1 MSVAMSD
8 LQISLLGIGTVV
20 IVGVLLYNGY
30 QQRKLRKRLGD
41 AFGDPREDVLLGEG
55 GGGGTGA
62 MPATRIEPQMDAD
75 AHVDMD
81 TAAEMGGVRHTP
93 APPSGAAPAVVPDAP
108 PSLANIDEAIDCVA
122 TLGSE
127 APLTSAQVA
136 EILSGVAAC
145 GRTWRA
151 AGFNTGSGRWEEI
164 NRAVTGQYTRLRL
177 ALQMANRGGPLS
189 AVQLGAFNDALN
201 TLATRFSASVQFPDT
216 DQVLTEANALDAFC
230 ADVDVAI
237 GINVIAAEGETF
249 GGSRVR
255 ALVESEDF
263 HLEPDGVFHL
273 EDANGQTVLNI
284 SNQEAAPFLPEA
296 INAMTTRGLTI
307 LLDVPR
313 VADADFALQ
322 RMFELGRSL
331 SVTLKGRLVDDNRA
345 TLTASSMDKIR
356 QQLKDIHV
364 AMNARGI
371 APGSPRALRLFS

>member
-1 MSVAMSD
+1 MSD
-8 LQISLLGIGTVV
+8 LQISLLGIGAMV

-30 QQRKLRKRLGD
+30 QQRQLRKRLGES
-41 AFGDPREDVLLGEG
+41 FGDPREDVLLG
-55 GGGGTGA
+55 GGTA
-62 MPATRIEPQMDAD
+62 PSARIEPQMDAD
-75 AHVDMD
+75 AVRDV
-81 TAAEMGGVRHTP
+81 AAQQSAASP
-93 APPSGAAPAVVPDAP
+93 APAKAAATVPDAP

-122 TLGSE
+122 TLASE

-189 AVQLGAFNDALN
+189 AVQLGAFSDALN
-201 TLATRFSASVQFPDT
+201 TLATRFSASVRFPDT
-216 DQVLTEANALDAFC
+216 DQVLIEANALDAFC

-237 GINVIAAEGETF
+237 GINVIAAEGESF
-249 GGSRVR
+249 SGARVR
-255 ALVESEDF
+255 ALVESEGF

-273 EDANGQTVLNI
+273 EDAHEQTVLNI

-296 INAMTTRGLTI
+296 ISTMSTRGLTI

-356 QQLKDIHV
+356 QQLKDIHL
-364 AMNARGI
+364 AMNARGV

>member
-1 MSVAMSD
+1 MSD
-8 LQISLLGIGTVV
+8 LQMSLLGIGAMV

-30 QQRKLRKRLGD
+30 QQRQLRKRLGE
-41 AFGDPREDVLLGEG
+41 AFGDPHQDVLLGEG
-55 GGGGTGA
+55 A
-62 MPATRIEPQMDAD
+62 NVAPPARIEPQMDAQRD
-75 AHVDMD
+75 AQRTEPVQR
-81 TAAEMGGVRHTP
+81 EEGVR
-93 APPSGAAPAVVPDAP
+93 AAAPVSAVPDAP
-108 PSLANIDEAIDCVA
+108 PSVANIDEAIDCVA
-122 TLGSE
+122 TLSSE
-127 APLTSAQVA
+127 TPLTSAQVA

-145 GRTWRA
+145 GRSWRA
-151 AGFNTGSGRWEEI
+151 AGFNAGSGRWEEI

-189 AVQLGAFNDALN
+189 AVQLGAFGDALN

-216 DQVLTEANALDAFC
+216 DQVLAEAKALDTFC

-249 GGSRVR
+249 SGARVR
-255 ALVESEDF
+255 ALVESEGF

-273 EDANGQTVLNI
+273 EDAYEQTLLNI

-296 INAMTTRGLTI
+296 VNAMSTRGLTI

-313 VADADFALQ
+313 VAEADQALQ

-345 TLTASSMDKIR
+345 ALTTASMDKIR
-356 QQLKDIHV
+356 QQLRDIHID
-364 AMNARGI
+364 MNARDI

>member
-1 MSVAMSD
+1 MSD
-8 LQISLLGIGTVV
+8 LQISLLGIGAVV
-20 IVGVLLYNGY
+20 IVAVLLYNGY
-30 QQRKLRKRLGD
+30 QQRKLRQRLGE
-41 AFGDPREDVLLGEG
+41 AFGDPHQDVLLGEG
-55 GGGGTGA
+55 ATAMGA
-62 MPATRIEPQMDAD
+62 AATPPARTQVRIEPQMDD
-75 AHVDMD
+75 ER
-81 TAAEMGGVRHTP
+81 AEPEQRTNAVRA
-93 APPSGAAPAVVPDAP
+93 APPAAVVPDAP

-122 TLGSE
+122 TLASDV
-127 APLTSAQVA
+127 PLSSAQVA

-189 AVQLGAFNDALN
+189 AVQLGAFSDALN
-201 TLATRFSASVQFPDT
+201 TLATRFSASVQLPDT
-216 DQVLTEANALDAFC
+216 DLVLTEARALDAFC

-249 GGSRVR
+249 SGGRVR
-255 ALVESEDF
+255 ALVESEGF

-273 EDANGQTVLNI
+273 EDAREQTLLNI

-296 INAMTTRGLTI
+296 VNTMSTRGLTI

-345 TLTASSMDKIR
+345 TLTTSSMDKIR